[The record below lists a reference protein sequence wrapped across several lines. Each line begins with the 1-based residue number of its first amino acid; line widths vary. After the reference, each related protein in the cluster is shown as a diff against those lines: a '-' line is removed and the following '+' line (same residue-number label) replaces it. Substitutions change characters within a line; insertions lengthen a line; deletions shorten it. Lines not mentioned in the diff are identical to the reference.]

1 VRDKKMEAKV
11 NQDKCIACGM
21 CIASLNDVFDYN
33 DEGLAHVITDNID
46 KDLED
51 EVRDVAD
58 GCPVG
63 AIEIK

>member
-1 VRDKKMEAKV
+1 MNKLSIGPWK
-11 NQDKCIACGM
+11 
-21 CIASLNDVFDYN
+21 
-33 DEGLAHVITDNID
+33 GLAHVITDNID

>member
-1 VRDKKMEAKV
+1 MEAKV

-58 GCPVG
+58 GCPAG